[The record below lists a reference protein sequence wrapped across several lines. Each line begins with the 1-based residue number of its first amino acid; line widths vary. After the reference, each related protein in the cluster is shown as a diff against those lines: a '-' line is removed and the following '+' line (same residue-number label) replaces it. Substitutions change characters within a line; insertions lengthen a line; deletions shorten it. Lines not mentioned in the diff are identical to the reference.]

1 VSHSYRD
8 LLVWQK
14 AVVLVRMIYEET
26 RWFPREEMFGLTS
39 QMRRAVVSI
48 PCNIA
53 EGQGRAS
60 RKDFRQFLA
69 ISRGSLLELETQLL
83 IAEDLKFLTP
93 ASRELLIEK
102 TEELLRIL
110 NALMKS
116 LDQRRSALT

>member
-1 VSHSYRD
+1 M
-8 LLVWQK
+8 
-14 AVVLVRMIYEET
+14 ALVRMIYEET
-26 RWFPREEMFGLTS
+26 RCFPREETFGLTS
-39 QMRRAVVSI
+39 QMRRAAVSI

-83 IAEDLKFLTP
+83 IAEDLKLLRR
-93 ASRELLIEK
+93 SKRELLFEK
-102 TEELLRIL
+102 TGELLRML

-116 LDQRRSALT
+116 MD